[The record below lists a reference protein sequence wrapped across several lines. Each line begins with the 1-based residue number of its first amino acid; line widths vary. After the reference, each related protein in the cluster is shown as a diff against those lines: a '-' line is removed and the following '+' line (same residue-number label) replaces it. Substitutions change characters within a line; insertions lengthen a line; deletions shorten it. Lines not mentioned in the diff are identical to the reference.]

1 MIEGCKGRDQTL
13 CNCRIVLASWRT
25 FLLCQ
30 MKSRTAASENLP
42 SDCQRCKV
50 SSCGQRILWSNCAD
64 VQNDFRGSWTYMSGG
79 TFSNV
84 ASQPNCVYEFLLQ
97 SNLNSSNLDD
107 SFPMANSNS
116 FLSPY
121 EFIPI
126 AQESEIFLFYHEF
139 VCYVYSLES
148 PHRGDSNEY
157 TQYTIFV
164 EKIKKSLNYCHLP
177 PDLLSWLTINDSNYP
192 YLEQMS
198 MVPKMF
204 EPLRFDCNCNT
215 LKRKAR
221 LAKNISEM
229 KDLDKPCIFMQIWSV
244 HVSDKN

>member
-1 MIEGCKGRDQTL
+1 MIVGCKGRDQTL

-64 VQNDFRGSWTYMSGG
+64 VQNDLTGSWTHMSEG

-84 ASQPNCVYEFLLQ
+84 AAQPNCVYEFLLQ
-97 SNLNSSNLDD
+97 SNLHSSNLDD

-126 AQESEIFLFYHEF
+126 AQEREIFLFYHEI
-139 VCYVYSLES
+139 VCCVYSLES

-157 TQYTIFV
+157 TQHTIFI
-164 EKIKKSLNYCHLP
+164 EKIKNVPK
-177 PDLLSWLTINDSNYP
+177 LLSFASWPVVMSNHQWLELPISGTN
-192 YLEQMS
+192 
-198 MVPKMF
+198 VHGPKDVRAI
-204 EPLRFDCNCNT
+204 EV
-215 LKRKAR
+215 R
-221 LAKNISEM
+221 L
-229 KDLDKPCIFMQIWSV
+229 
-244 HVSDKN
+244 